1 MSETK
6 QSRAIVNERNK
17 TMSLGSLTIEAASPH
32 VERSTAGG
40 GARASVPPSR
50 LRELI
55 AQTPTLL
62 VRGTTR
68 RLASS
73 RGWTPPALRPL
84 ANREHFLSEWTWM
97 GEVDR
102 FELVKS
108 LRRSH
113 GADDGSELT
122 DDELELAVLC
132 FEAAE
137 EHLER
142 ERFAAAIPL
151 LERALDVAPS
161 FTLAWYKLALASLA
175 VHGPNAMD
183 SGDAADLLR
192 CAASLE
198 GGSEH
203 LRANVDLVLR
213 VHSRVEV
220 PDEYW
225 RRERCPRSAGDVVA
239 LVAMVR
245 KSEWYAE
252 RLRAERSAHAR
263 SARVAHFEAPACGGG
278 ARRTAG

>member
-1 MSETK
+1 MSST
-6 QSRAIVNERNK
+6 VV
-17 TMSLGSLTIEAASPH
+17 LGSVQIEVGPVSVRNTDGEALGSAS
-32 VERSTAGG
+32 
-40 GARASVPPSR
+40 PSR
-50 LRELI
+50 LSALI

-62 VRGTTR
+62 ARGTTR

-84 ANREHFLSEWTWM
+84 ANREAFLSEWSWL

-113 GADDGSELT
+113 GADGSSELT
-122 DDELELAVLC
+122 DDELELAVFC
-132 FEAAE
+132 FEGAE

-142 ERFAAAIPL
+142 ERFASAIPL

-161 FTLAWYKLALASLA
+161 FTLAWYKLALATLGRD
-175 VHGPNAMD
+175 GPCAIE

-198 GGSEH
+198 QESEH
-203 LRANVDLVLR
+203 LRANIDLVLR
-213 VHSRVEV
+213 VHARVEV

-239 LVAMVR
+239 LVAMLR
-245 KSEWYAE
+245 ASAWYAE
-252 RLRAERSAHAR
+252 RLRAEQSEHAR
-263 SARVAHFEAPACGGG
+263 VARIAHFEAEA
-278 ARRTAG
+278 ATKDSHEI